1 MSHLIA
7 IAYPSET
14 VAQQAVATL
23 GRLQKQ
29 QLIELDDVMVAR
41 RDGDKIKLDQGVG
54 LTGAGALGG
63 AAWGGLIGLLFLAPI
78 AGMAIGAAT
87 GAIAGHFSD
96 YGIDDKFAKGVASS
110 LPAGGAAVFLL
121 VRRSTPD
128 RVLEEMKPFGGTVL
142 QTNLSAE
149 AEQRLKDALA
159 GQSSAAESPAP
170 SA

>member
-1 MSHLIA
+1 VSNLIA
-7 IAYPSET
+7 IAYPSEA

-23 GRLQKQ
+23 GQLQKQ
-29 QLIELDDVMVAR
+29 QLIELDDVVIAR

-87 GAIAGHFSD
+87 GALAGKLSD

-110 LPAGGAAVFLL
+110 LPPGGAAMFLL

-128 RVLEEMKPFGGTVL
+128 RVLAEMKQFGGTVL
-142 QTNLSAE
+142 QTNLSTE
-149 AEQRLKDALA
+149 AEQRLKDALS
-159 GQSSAAESPAP
+159 GQSSTDESPTP

>member
-1 MSHLIA
+1 VSNLIA
-7 IAYPSET
+7 IAYPSEAT
-14 VAQQAVATL
+14 AQQAVATL
-23 GRLQKQ
+23 GQLQKQ
-29 QLIELDDVMVAR
+29 QLIELDDVMIAR

-54 LTGAGALGG
+54 LTGTGALGG

-110 LPAGGAAVFLL
+110 LPPGGAAVFLL

-128 RVLEEMKPFGGTVL
+128 RVLAEMKQFGGTVL

-149 AEQRLKDALA
+149 AEQRLKDALS
-159 GQSSAAESPAP
+159 GQAPATEGSAP